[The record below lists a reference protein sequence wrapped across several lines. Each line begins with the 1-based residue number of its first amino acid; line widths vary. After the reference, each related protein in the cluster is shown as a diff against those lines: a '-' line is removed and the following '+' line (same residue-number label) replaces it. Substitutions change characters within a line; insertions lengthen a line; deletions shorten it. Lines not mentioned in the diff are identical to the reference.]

1 MVFLFTNELSTFVQ
15 IKTSSE
21 MLVDLSNSSETLKIN
36 LDLTLKRIP
45 CSIISLDVQDIMG
58 THSINIQGT
67 LLKKRLNKE
76 GKVIGALIE
85 KKNPDTL
92 RGHDFVMPEYSDV
105 KQSVLDAE
113 GCQLYGNFEVLKVP
127 GNFHISSHAYGTI
140 IGQLIAEGIFEF
152 DVSHRI
158 NHISFGDESHIKHIM
173 TNFNAGILNPIDGV
187 EKFQKMNENKIYEY
201 YLKVVP
207 TTYVDLQGNK
217 YNVHQFTSNH
227 NENEA
232 DIMIP
237 TLYFRYD
244 ISPILV
250 KIVQYKEEPFH
261 FFVQICAIIGGVFT
275 VTGILDTMLNRLTT
289 RSKTD

>member
-1 MVFLFTNELSTFVQ
+1 
-15 IKTSSE
+15 